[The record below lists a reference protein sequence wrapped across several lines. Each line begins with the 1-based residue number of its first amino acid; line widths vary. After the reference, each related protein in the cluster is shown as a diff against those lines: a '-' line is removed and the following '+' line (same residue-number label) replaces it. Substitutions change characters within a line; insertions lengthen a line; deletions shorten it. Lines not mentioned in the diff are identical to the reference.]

1 MWHNICKDF
10 CGGFKMKKKFL
21 LLLSAFLLVLGL
33 VSVSSKTDAATI
45 KATDWG
51 AKKVFTTPKKT
62 RGTWYYK
69 EDKKVKK
76 FKITAYTI
84 DGVKL
89 YKDLNGKTSDKWVNK
104 LIKADKKANYKLADK
119 VGESAWACHTIKYHK
134 ITGFNADGWLAG
146 SGDGFYY
153 VPVKKNV
160 KGKKVNA
167 LRVGE
172 GAGNYLSYYAYKSR
186 KLVK

>member
-1 MWHNICKDF
+1 
-10 CGGFKMKKKFL
+10 MKKKFL

-33 VSVSSKTDAATI
+33 ASVSSKTDAATI

-104 LIKADKKANYKLADK
+104 LIRLIKKQIIN
-119 VGESAWACHTIKYHK
+119 
-134 ITGFNADGWLAG
+134 
-146 SGDGFYY
+146 
-153 VPVKKNV
+153 
-160 KGKKVNA
+160 
-167 LRVGE
+167 
-172 GAGNYLSYYAYKSR
+172 
-186 KLVK
+186 

>member
-1 MWHNICKDF
+1 M
-10 CGGFKMKKKFL
+10 FL
-21 LLLSAFLLVLGL
+21 WLLTFYQTGPNGLFIFYQVFNLILQSA
-33 VSVSSKTDAATI
+33 
-45 KATDWG
+45 
-51 AKKVFTTPKKT
+51 
-62 RGTWYYK
+62 
-69 EDKKVKK
+69 
-76 FKITAYTI
+76 
-84 DGVKL
+84 
-89 YKDLNGKTSDKWVNK
+89 
-104 LIKADKKANYKLADK
+104 KKANYKLADK

>member
-1 MWHNICKDF
+1 MGVNV
-10 CGGFKMKKKFL
+10 MKKKL
-21 LLLSAFLLVLGL
+21 LLFLGAILLILGFAKLS
-33 VSVSSKTDAATI
+33 SVNADAATI

-62 RGTWYYK
+62 RGVWYYK
-69 EDKKVKK
+69 EGKKVKK
-76 FKITAYTI
+76 FKITAHTI

-89 YKDLNGKTSDKWVNK
+89 YKELNGKNSDRWVNK
-104 LIKADKKANYKLADK
+104 LIKADKKSGYKLADK

-134 ITGFNADGWLAG
+134 IIGFNADGWLAG

-160 KGKKVNA
+160 KGKKANA

>member
-1 MWHNICKDF
+1 MLHQAFLWHNICKDF

-33 VSVSSKTDAATI
+33 ASVSSKTDAATI

-51 AKKVFTTPKKT
+51 AKKAFTTPKKT

-89 YKDLNGKTSDKWVNK
+89 YKDLNGKTSDK
-104 LIKADKKANYKLADK
+104 
-119 VGESAWACHTIKYHK
+119 
-134 ITGFNADGWLAG
+134 
-146 SGDGFYY
+146 
-153 VPVKKNV
+153 
-160 KGKKVNA
+160 
-167 LRVGE
+167 
-172 GAGNYLSYYAYKSR
+172 
-186 KLVK
+186 